1 MEKIKA
7 VTILVSVLILI
18 SGGLIA
24 FYINS
29 QNSRF
34 FIVMSPDRPF
44 AYKIDRK
51 TGKTWRI
58 LHKTATKVEVE
69 ETSWKSPEEEAINLA
84 KKSYALGKE
93 IKKAENVVKERMR
106 QKKGHLRIFGWTA
119 RKIDEQVYLVFYGF
133 DQGSGERNYVF
144 EVNLVEKIVRNVLHD
159 PELEQIYFPEPVQSE
174 KFINGID
181 QTEEILKKF
190 KELQKE
196 RTN

>member
-1 MEKIKA
+1 MEKLKA
-7 VTILVSVLILI
+7 VTILGSVLILV

-34 FIVMSPDRPF
+34 FIVMSSNKPF

-51 TGKTWRI
+51 TGKTWMI
-58 LHKTATKVEVE
+58 IHKTATEVEIE
-69 ETSWKSPEEEAINLA
+69 ETSWKTPEEEAINLA

-93 IKKAENVVKERMR
+93 IKMAENVVKEWMR
-106 QKKGHLRIFGWTA
+106 QKKGYLRIVGWTA
-119 RKIDEQVYLVFYGF
+119 RKIDEQVYLVFYSY

-144 EVNLVEKIVRNVLHD
+144 EVNLVEKIVRNVLTD
-159 PELEQIYFPEPVQSE
+159 PELEQIYFPVPVQKE
-174 KFINGID
+174 QLQNGVD
-181 QTEEILKKF
+181 QTDEVLEKF